1 MTTSK
6 RSSKRDDI
14 RARREAASK
23 RQRLLMIIIVAVAVI
38 AVAAIILV
46 PMLKPPFQG
55 MARTNTK
62 DNSVG
67 DPNAPVKVMEFA
79 DFQCPYC
86 EQWHTKNE
94 PDFYKNYVET
104 GKVYFTYIPFSFLGQ
119 ESVRASEAAYCA
131 NDQGKFWDYHDIL
144 YANQGAEN
152 SGAFSDQNLITF
164 AQDLKLNMSDF
175 NNCFTTGKYAQKV
188 QDDVTLAKNKG
199 VNATPYFI
207 VNDGQPIDM
216 NTLQSA
222 VDAALAQNK

>member
-6 RSSKRDDI
+6 RYSKRDEI
-14 RARREAASK
+14 RARRETANQ

-38 AVAAIILV
+38 VVAAIILV
-46 PMLKPPFQG
+46 PMLKPPYQG

-62 DNSVG
+62 DNTVG

-94 PDFYKNYVET
+94 ADFYKNYVET
-104 GKVYFTYIPFSFLGQ
+104 GKVFFTYVPFSFLGQ
-119 ESVRASEAAYCA
+119 ESVRSSEAAYCA
-131 NDQGKFWDYHDIL
+131 NDQGKFWDFHDIL

-152 SGAFSDQNLITF
+152 SGAFSDQNLINF
-164 AQDLKLNMSDF
+164 AKDLKLNMNDF
-175 NNCFTTGKYAQKV
+175 NNCFTTGKYTQKV
-188 QDDVTLAKNKG
+188 QEDVDFAKAKG

-222 VDAALAQNK
+222 VDAALAQKK